1 MAGGTSIFD
10 MIKRHKKNEN
20 LRKKKYFKNK
30 NSYTLKLDSVN
41 LDYKTASKEQ
51 LAEIRKRVLEERK
64 AEQQKSIRILILSV
78 LIVVILIPIFLYFVN
93 WLMSIWS

>member
-10 MIKRHKKNEN
+10 MIKRHKENEN

-30 NSYTLKLDSVN
+30 NSYTLKLNSVN

-51 LAEIRKRVLEERK
+51 LAEIRKRVLEEGK
-64 AEQQKSIRILILSV
+64 AERQKSIRILILSI
-78 LIVVILIPIFLYFVN
+78 LIVIILIPIFLYFVN
-93 WLMSIWS
+93 

>member
-1 MAGGTSIFD
+1 MAGGTSAFD
-10 MIKRHKKNEN
+10 MIKRPKENEN

-51 LAEIRKRVLEERK
+51 RAEIRKRVLEEGRAERK
-64 AEQQKSIRILILSV
+64 KSTRILILSI

-93 WLMSIWS
+93 WLMN